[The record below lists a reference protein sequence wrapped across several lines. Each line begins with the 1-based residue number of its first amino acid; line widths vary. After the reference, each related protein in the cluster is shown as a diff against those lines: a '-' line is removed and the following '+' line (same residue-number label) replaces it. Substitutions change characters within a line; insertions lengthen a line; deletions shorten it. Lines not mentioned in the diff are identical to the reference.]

1 MSDDPKKPKN
11 PYAAG
16 WSAERPENRQYDVVP
31 DVDASRDSAGQR
43 TQKVAKGLGT
53 AGLGIAV
60 LLSKFKGLLLILLN
74 LKFAAIAIKL
84 FWFAGSFLAS
94 IWFYALF
101 WGWKF
106 AAAFV
111 VLIAIHEFGHWFTM
125 RFYGVPSSLP
135 FFIPGMGALVNMQG
149 QPPSA
154 FHESLIAFAGP
165 AVGSLASA
173 LCAWI
178 GFQNHDPFWIAVAYV
193 GFFLNL
199 FNLAPVMPLDGARI
213 VGSISPRIW
222 VAGLILFLAGIF
234 IFRIFNPLIWILVLL
249 SLPQVWAAFKGQ
261 LDPRYYAIPIEQ
273 RLTVTALY
281 FGLAGVLFA
290 GMLYT
295 HVPVGRHFIAQ

>member
-1 MSDDPKKPKN
+1 MKN
-11 PYAAG
+11 PYSSG
-16 WSAERPENRQYDVVP
+16 WSAERPENRQYDVREGDYLPP
-31 DVDASRDSAGQR
+31 DSGAQR
-43 TQKVAKGLGT
+43 TQKAAKGLGA
-53 AGLGIAV
+53 AGLGLAV
-60 LLSKFKGLLLILLN
+60 LAAKFKSVLFLLLN

-101 WGWKF
+101 FSWPF
-106 AAAFV
+106 AVIFV
-111 VLIAIHEFGHWFTM
+111 ILIAIHEFGHWFTM

-149 QPPSA
+149 KPPSA

-165 AVGSLASA
+165 AAGAAASGV
-173 LCAWI
+173 CAWI
-178 GFQNHDPFWIAVAYV
+178 GFQYHEPFWIAAAYV

-199 FNLAPVMPLDGARI
+199 FNLAPVMPLDGGRV

-222 VAGLILFLAGIF
+222 VAGLVLFVIAIF
-234 IFRIFNPLIWILVLL
+234 AFHINNPLVWILILI

-261 LDPRYYAIPIEQ
+261 LDAHYYGISLPQ
-273 RLTVTALY
+273 RLTVTGLY
-281 FGLAGVLFA
+281 FSLAGVLFA

-295 HVPVGRHFIAQ
+295 HVSVGSHLVAQ